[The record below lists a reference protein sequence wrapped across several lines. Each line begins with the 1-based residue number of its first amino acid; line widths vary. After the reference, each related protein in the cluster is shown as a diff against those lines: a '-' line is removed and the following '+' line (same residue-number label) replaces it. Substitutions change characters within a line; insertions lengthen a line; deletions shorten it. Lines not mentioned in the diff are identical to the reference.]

1 MPPLLCFDLTLPDP
15 DSNLALDEALLL
27 SAEAGEIG
35 EVLRFWE
42 FPEYA
47 VMLGAGGS
55 IAIDVNQEACKEEG
69 VTLHR
74 RSSGGGTVLL
84 GPGCLLFSLI
94 LSYERAE
101 ELRQV
106 NSSYRWI
113 LERIS
118 QALAPIVTIDRAGI
132 SDLSHQG
139 KKFSGNAQQ
148 RKARHVLHHGTLL
161 YDFDLPRLARL
172 LNPPERSPDYRA
184 GRSHLDFVMNLP
196 TTSDHLKESLRE
208 AFDGVAGPPPTAPL
222 ERVSE
227 LLHEKYSSQEWIWKR

>member
-1 MPPLLCFDLTLPDP
+1 MLSLLSFDLTLPDP
-15 DSNLALDEALLL
+15 NSNLALDEALLL
-27 SAEAGEIG
+27 AAEAGDIG

-69 VTLHR
+69 ITLHR

-113 LERIS
+113 LERIA
-118 QALAPIVTIDRAGI
+118 QALSPILTIDRAGI
-132 SDLSHQG
+132 SDLSHLG

-161 YDFDLPRLARL
+161 YNFDLPRLARL
-172 LNPPERSPDYRA
+172 LNPPERSPEYRA

-196 TTSDHLKESLRE
+196 ATADLLKDSLRG
-208 AFDGVAGPPPTAPL
+208 AFDGVAGPPPLAAMDQ
-222 ERVSE
+222 VSD
-227 LLHEKYSSQEWIWKR
+227 LVREKYSSMDWIWKR